1 MGADL
6 HGILSEVGR
15 EGGIPE
21 GLKEK
26 LRKIYGAKFTKAEE
40 AVSSMAVKKYTFKPS
55 GRIMWIV
62 VGREKEYFLIPQFYC
77 QCDDFYINVVIRR
90 KASLC
95 YHILAQAIA
104 ERLGSFEKFEV
115 PDSDF
120 IRLNSEWK
128 KQSV

>member
-6 HGILSEVGR
+6 QGLLSDIEK

-21 GLKEK
+21 WLKERLQK
-26 LRKIYGAKFTKAEE
+26 TYGTKFRKAEE
-40 AVSSMAVKKYTFKPS
+40 AVSSMAVKKYAFKPS
-55 GRIMWIV
+55 RRIVWIV
-62 VGREKEYFLIPQFYC
+62 VGREKEYFLIPEFYC

-90 KASLC
+90 KANLC

-104 ERLGSFEKFEV
+104 ERLGRFEKFEV
-115 PDSDF
+115 PDNDF

>member
-6 HGILSEVGR
+6 HGVLSEIERGR
-15 EGGIPE
+15 GVPE
-21 GLKEK
+21 ELRER
-26 LRKIYGAKFTKAEE
+26 LRKVYGVKFTKAEE

-55 GRIMWIV
+55 GRTVWIV
-62 VGREKEYFLIPQFYC
+62 VGREKEYFVIPDLYC

-90 KASLC
+90 KAKLC

-104 ERLGSFEKFEV
+104 ERLGSFEEYEAS
-115 PDSDF
+115 DSDF

>member
-6 HGILSEVGR
+6 HNLLSEIGR
-15 EGGIPE
+15 ERGIPE
-21 GLKEK
+21 ESKEI
-26 LRKIYGAKFTKAEE
+26 LRKTYGAKFRKAEE
-40 AVSSMAVKKYTFKPS
+40 AVSSMAVKKYIFKPS
-55 GRIMWIV
+55 GRIVWIV
-62 VGREKEYFLIPQFYC
+62 VGREKEYFLIPEFYC

-90 KASLC
+90 KVNLC

-104 ERLGSFEKFEV
+104 EQLGRFEKFEA

>member
-6 HGILSEVGR
+6 HGILSEIEEGR
-15 EGGIPE
+15 GIPE
-21 GLKEK
+21 ELKER
-26 LRKIYGAKFTKAEE
+26 LQKIYGVKFAKAEE

-55 GRIMWIV
+55 GRTVWIV
-62 VGREKEYFLIPQFYC
+62 VGREKEYFLIPEFYC

-90 KASLC
+90 KAKLC

-104 ERLGSFEKFEV
+104 ERLGSFEEYEAS
-115 PDSDF
+115 DSDF